1 MVITSTLLITELTLS
16 TLHMLDT
23 QSRYPL
29 FPLLIFTLASWMA
42 VLASGVSGCLDLV
55 TKWCTVHGCASWS
68 ACSGAAVCSF
78 AAEHLDHQNRFSDLS
93 LIHFFC
99 EYPAVLAGY

>member
-1 MVITSTLLITELTLS
+1 
-16 TLHMLDT
+16 MLDT

-55 TKWCTVHGCASWS
+55 TKWCTMHGCASWS
-68 ACSGAAVCSF
+68 ACSGAAVALLLPSVLTTRI
-78 AAEHLDHQNRFSDLS
+78 AS
-93 LIHFFC
+93 LIFLSSIFSASILQYLQATDAITYSGLHTSC
-99 EYPAVLAGY
+99 KS